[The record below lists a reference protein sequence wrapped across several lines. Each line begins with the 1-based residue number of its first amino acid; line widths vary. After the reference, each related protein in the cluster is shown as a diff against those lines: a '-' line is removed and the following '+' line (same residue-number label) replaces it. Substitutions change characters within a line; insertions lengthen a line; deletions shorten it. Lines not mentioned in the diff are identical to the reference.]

1 MSDKRRMFAA
11 LNQDEFQWEY
21 VVNPVTTNPLQHAYE
36 IIREGFPC
44 KLYMDVEV
52 ILILSIDTS
61 ISISIILELLV
72 FRFSIFFFVL

>member
-1 MSDKRRMFAA
+1 MFTA

-36 IIREGFPC
+36 IIREGYPC

-52 ILILSIDTS
+52 IMILSIHYS
-61 ISISIILELLV
+61 ISINIILE
-72 FRFSIFFFVL
+72 